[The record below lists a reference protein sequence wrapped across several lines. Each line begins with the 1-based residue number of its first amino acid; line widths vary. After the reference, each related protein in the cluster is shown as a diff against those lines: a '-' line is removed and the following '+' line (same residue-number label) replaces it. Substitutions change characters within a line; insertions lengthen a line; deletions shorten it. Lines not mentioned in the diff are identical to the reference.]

1 MSSPSS
7 GAAGSSAG
15 GLAIDFGS
23 IVGGPAEPV
32 TGPADKA
39 ITALVSSGQPR
50 QLVCADL
57 LTPEQQAQAG
67 GLARQLYPAMLG
79 NTDQLAGFGSGAIE
93 GVNAQVQRIFR
104 EVGPVKIPELTA
116 IMHEIND
123 RMREFR
129 HKYDPSDPRVRETF
143 DKFMDAVKGIFRKGR
158 DMVEMLFEEARSVE
172 QQLDRIAGTLV
183 EKQQQLKR
191 NVVLCD
197 ELYKA
202 NEAAIGQLV
211 GVIAVMELIRDLAV
225 ADAKAITIAPDDVD
239 KRDKEE
245 RLSRLTEFI
254 QAIEVRINEYQQ
266 RLFVAWSTS
275 PQVRNIR
282 LLNYGLGQ
290 RLALLVNLT
299 IPTMK
304 LTIAQWGLL
313 LQANQAAAMQQAVAE
328 GANEVLSAY
337 ASASGQTVPQIAK
350 LIQTPTLRPE
360 TILEVAASIDAQAKG
375 IEDAVRFG
383 EAARSEVVTAIVTAQ
398 ESMSASTQKLSQSVV
413 DLVTKARKPLELPPA
428 PEIPASVLAQAPAV
442 AA

>member
-1 MSSPSS
+1 MTSSTS
-7 GAAGSSAG
+7 SSAG
-15 GLAIDFGS
+15 APDGGLQIDFGS
-23 IVGGPAEPV
+23 IVGGPSEPV
-32 TGPADKA
+32 AGPADQA
-39 ITALVSSGQPR
+39 ITALVASGAPR
-50 QLVCADL
+50 TLVCSEL
-57 LTPEQQAQAG
+57 LTPAQREQAG
-67 GLARQLYPAMLG
+67 VLAKQLYPQMLA
-79 NTDQLAGFGSGAIE
+79 NTDQLANFGSGAIE
-93 GVNAQVQRIFR
+93 GVNAQVQRIFH
-104 EVGPVKIPELTA
+104 EVGPVRIPELTA

-123 RMREFR
+123 RMRDFR

-143 DKFMDAVKGIFRKGR
+143 DKFMDAIKGIFRKGR
-158 DMVEMLFEEARSVE
+158 DLVEMLFEEARTVE
-172 QQLDRIAGTLV
+172 RQLDRIAGTLV

-211 GVIAVMELIRDLAV
+211 GVIAVMEMIRDLAI
-225 ADAKAITIAPDDVD
+225 ADAKAIVIRPEDPD

-245 RLSRLTEFI
+245 RLSRITEFI

-313 LQANQAAAMQQAVAE
+313 LQANQAAQMQQAVAD
-328 GANEVLSAY
+328 GANDVLSAY
-337 ASASGQTVPQIAK
+337 ASASGQAVPQIAR

-375 IEDAVRFG
+375 IEDAVKYG
-383 EAARSEVVTAIVTAQ
+383 DAARAEVVTAIVTAQ
-398 ESMSASTQKLSQSVV
+398 ESMSASSQQLSKNVV
-413 DLVTKARKPLELPPA
+413 DLVTRARKPLELPPA
-428 PEIPASVLAQAPAV
+428 PEIPASVLARAPSVTA
-442 AA
+442 

>member
-1 MSSPSS
+1 MTSPSS
-7 GAAGSSAG
+7 GSAG
-15 GLAIDFGS
+15 GGLEIDFGS
-23 IVGGPAEPV
+23 IVGGPSEPV

-39 ITALVSSGQPR
+39 ITALVASGQPR
-50 QLVCADL
+50 TLVCAEL
-57 LTPEQQAQAG
+57 LSPEQRTQAT
-67 GLARQLYPAMLG
+67 GLARQLYPQMLG
-79 NTDQLAGFGSGAIE
+79 NTDQLANFGSGAIE
-93 GVNAQVQRIFR
+93 GVNAQVQRIFH

-123 RMREFR
+123 RMRDFR

-158 DMVEMLFEEARSVE
+158 DLVEMLFEEARTVE
-172 QQLDRIAGTLV
+172 RQLDRIAGTLV

-211 GVIAVMELIRDLAV
+211 GVIAVMEMIRDLAI
-225 ADAKAITIAPDDVD
+225 ADAKSIVIGPADSD
-239 KRDKEE
+239 KRDSEE
-245 RLSRLTEFI
+245 RLSRITEFI
-254 QAIEVRINEYQQ
+254 QAVEVRINEYQQ

-313 LQANQAAAMQQAVAE
+313 LQANQAAQMQQAVAD

-337 ASASGQTVPQIAK
+337 ASASGQAVPQIAR
-350 LIQTPTLRPE
+350 LIQAPTLRPE

-375 IEDAVRFG
+375 IEDAVKFG
-383 EAARSEVVTAIVTAQ
+383 DAARAEVVTAIVTAQ
-398 ESMSASTQKLSQSVV
+398 ESMSASSQQLSKNVV
-413 DLVTKARKPLELPPA
+413 DLVTRARKPLELPPA
-428 PEIPASVLAQAPAV
+428 PEIPASVLAQAQAPAV
-442 AA
+442 NA

>member
-1 MSSPSS
+1 MSQPTE
-7 GAAGSSAG
+7 
-15 GLAIDFGS
+15 LAIDFGS
-23 IVGGPAEPV
+23 ITGGPAEPAV
-32 TGPADKA
+32 GPADQA
-39 ITALVSSGQPR
+39 ITTLVASGEPK
-50 QLVCADL
+50 QLVCAEL
-57 LTPEQQAQAG
+57 LTPAQREQAAALAQ
-67 GLARQLYPAMLG
+67 QLYPQMLAD
-79 NTDQLAGFGSGAIE
+79 TDKLATFGSGAID
-93 GVNAQVQRIFR
+93 GVNAQVSRIFR

-129 HKYDPSDPRVRETF
+129 HKYDPTDPKLRETF

-158 DMVEMLFEEARSVE
+158 DLVEMLFEEARSVE

-183 EKQQQLKR
+183 EKQHQLKR

-197 ELYKA
+197 ELYRA

-211 GVIAVMELIRDLAV
+211 GAIAVMELVRDLAV
-225 ADAKAITIAPDDVD
+225 AEARSIVIDPNDVD

-245 RLSRLTEFI
+245 RLSRVTEFV

-313 LQANQAAAMQQAVAE
+313 LQANQAAQMQQAVAD

-337 ASASGQTVPQIAK
+337 ASASGEAVPEIARI
-350 LIQTPTLRPE
+350 IQTPTVRPE

-375 IEDAVRFG
+375 IEEAVRFG
-383 EAARSEVVTAIVTAQ
+383 QQARAEVVTAIVTAQ
-398 ESMSASTQKLSQSVV
+398 ESMSASSQQLSRSVV
-413 DLVTKARKPLELPPA
+413 ELVTKARKPLELPAA
-428 PEIPASVLAQAPAV
+428 PEIPASVIESSATV
-442 AA
+442 VR